1 MEDAVRGAL
10 GKRRQA
16 WPGRKSKEVLMRWRF
31 GNKRRKGE
39 NRGREY
45 EKG

>member
-31 GNKRRKGE
+31 GNKEKK
-39 NRGREY
+39 RGKQRQ
-45 EKG
+45 GI